1 MSDSKGRIWVY
12 DIEVFQNFFCVVFED
27 YHEEERE
34 YFIIHH
40 MVDDYQDL
48 IKFMRREVKNQSWFV
63 GFNNLDYDAQIIE
76 YILDSHKH
84 FTALA
89 PHQVCSKLFIKSSQI
104 INGRNDENF
113 RLPYS
118 EYKMKT
124 RQLDIFKLNHWD
136 NLAKRASLKWT
147 QFTTDWHNLKE
158 SDIDFLDTID
168 TKEQIQEVL
177 SYCVNDVASTKSL
190 AQKSKKL
197 IQLRM
202 QLSNTY
208 KIPLYSASEPRI
220 SKELF
225 AYFLGKKLNKPKQE
239 IKRLKPIKKEM
250 IKVKDIILPY
260 VKFTSPI
267 FKSVLKV
274 FEDLIIMVDQTKGGF
289 KHRINH
295 MGCTTDYGLGG
306 IHGAR
311 SAGVYESND
320 EMIIMSS
327 DVTSFYPNLAI
338 RNKWS
343 PEHIPTEQFCEQYE
357 WFFDER
363 KKIPKSDPTN
373 YVYKIIL
380 NSTYGLSN
388 DKNSY
393 LYDPEL
399 TMKITMNGQ
408 LSLSML
414 YEMIIERI
422 PDCIPLMQNT
432 DGLETL
438 IPRKYVDTYYEI
450 CKEWEDLTNLQ
461 LEHDTYQKLVLAD
474 VNNYIAVY
482 DYKYTDKET
491 WDKLKKDNPFWL
503 FKITPEGFGYAPAK
517 CKGRFEFNDLAL
529 HKNKSYLVIK
539 KAVFNY
545 FVHGILPEKYI
556 YTNHNI
562 FDFCGG
568 VRINRK
574 QDLYC
579 HYLDLSTGTTKKT
592 KEQKVTRFYISNTGG
607 KLFKHSKEN
616 PGKMEQV
623 QAGPYY
629 TTVFNLFEE
638 KSIADYNI
646 NYQFYLSKIDA
657 EIKKIEGTNQ
667 YTLFL

>member
-1 MSDSKGRIWVY
+1 MSNNSNIWVY
-12 DIEVFQNFFCVVFED
+12 DIEVFQNFFCVVFEN
-27 YHEEERE
+27 YHEPERE
-34 YFIIHH
+34 YFMLHH
-40 MVDDYQDL
+40 SVDDYHDL
-48 IKFMRREVKNQSWFV
+48 IKFLRREIKNNSWFV

-76 YILDSHKH
+76 YILANNKYL
-84 FTALA
+84 TALSA
-89 PHQVCSKLFIKSSQI
+89 HQVCAKLFIKSSQI
-104 INGRNDENF
+104 INGRGEEGF

-124 RQLDIFKLNHWD
+124 KQLDIFKLNHWD

-168 TKEQIQEVL
+168 TPEQIKEVL
-177 SYCVNDVASTKSL
+177 EYCFNDVASTKAL
-190 AQKSKKL
+190 AHKSNKL
-197 IQLRM
+197 IRLRM
-202 QLSNTY
+202 TLSNKY

-225 AYFLGKKLNKPKQE
+225 AYFLGKKLGVPKQD
-239 IKRLKPIKKEM
+239 IKKLKPVKKEV
-250 IKVKDIILPY
+250 INVKDIILPY
-260 VKFTSPI
+260 VKFESPI
-267 FKSVLKV
+267 FKKVLEV
-274 FEDLIIMVDQTKGGF
+274 FEKQIIMVDQTKGGF
-289 KHRINH
+289 KHSINH

-311 SAGVYESND
+311 SAGVYESNKD
-320 EMIIMSS
+320 MIIMSS

-338 RNKWS
+338 RNKWA

-438 IPRKYVDTYYEI
+438 IPRTHVDEYMKI
-450 CKEWEDLTNLQ
+450 CKEWEEITNLQ
-461 LEHDTYQKLVLAD
+461 LEHDTYQKLILAD

-491 WDKLKKDNPFWL
+491 WYKLKEENPFWL

-517 CKGRFEFNDLAL
+517 CKGRFEFDNLAL

-545 FVHGILPEKYI
+545 FVHGIKPEEYI
-556 YTNHNI
+556 YTNENI

-574 QDLYC
+574 QNLYS
-579 HYLDLSTGTTKKT
+579 LSLNPLTGATSKT
-592 KEQKVTRFYISNTGG
+592 KEQKVTRFYVSNKGS
-607 KLFKHSKEN
+607 KLFKVQKEN
-616 PGKMEQV
+616 PSKMEQV

-629 TTVFNLFEE
+629 TTVFNLYEE
-638 KSIADYNI
+638 KPMSDYDI
-646 NYQFYLSKIDA
+646 NYQFYLKKADA
-657 EIKKIEGTNQ
+657 EISKIEGSKQ
-667 YTLFL
+667 FKLFL